1 MPQFSIF
8 HVAGKKGRSLRG
20 HVIHVRSPGQY
31 IFFLFLSTGD
41 FSSLVPFMD
50 SYISFCCS
58 TPILL
63 VISAQVQR
71 WKRARWCV
79 AINSSLQRWSKVH
92 QSEGSESPF
101 QKAEKSEKG
110 FCKKAEVNQAEKRP
124 LKSYSKGV
132 YTFQKS
138 LFSKGTTRSFS
149 IFFLEITCLLH
160 WISDSY
166 SM

>member
-31 IFFLFLSTGD
+31 IFFWALAISVPSFPLWTLIYLFVAVHQ
-41 FSSLVPFMD
+41 FF
-50 SYISFCCS
+50 
-58 TPILL
+58 L

-101 QKAEKSEKG
+101 QKAEKSKKG

-124 LKSYSKGV
+124 LKSYLKGK
-132 YTFQKS
+132 YAFQKS
-138 LFSKGTTRSFS
+138 LFSKGTFKRIFS
-149 IFFLEITCLLH
+149 WNHLFCCIE
-160 WISDSY
+160 
-166 SM
+166 